1 MPRRDFTT
9 ANVAGNWFFYTD
21 EHQYF
26 RRVYPGALAFTTF
39 RNADGILES
48 GMYAFWVEWD
58 AKSGGTAWIEPK
70 WFHENVLVPFSI
82 GDTVTI
88 PAGNYDFADL
98 QIASFMGSGRRL
110 RTDVDFRTGTYFD
123 GRRTE
128 FDLPLAS
135 EGSEFQKKVWAELRR
150 IPYGETAT
158 YGEIARRLGYEP
170 VIARAVGVANASNPL
185 PIVVPCHR
193 VIGSDGKLTG
203 YAGGVHRKSALLE
216 LEQPGLF

>member
-1 MPRRDFTT
+1 MTTRWMDTPLGGLRLHSQAGLLTAIDF
-9 ANVAGNWFFYTD
+9 
-21 EHQYF
+21 
-26 RRVYPGALAFTTF
+26 
-39 RNADGILES
+39 
-48 GMYAFWVEWD
+48 D
-58 AKSGGTAWIEPK
+58 AEPK
-70 WFHENVLVPFSI
+70 GQRVDDAVLDEAERQLSE
-82 GDTVTI
+82 
-88 PAGNYDFADL
+88 
-98 QIASFMGSGRRL
+98 
-110 RTDVDFRTGTYFD
+110 YFD
-123 GRRTE
+123 GKRTE

-170 VIARAVGVANASNPL
+170 VISRAVGVANASNPL

-203 YAGGVHRKSALLE
+203 YAGGVARKQALLE